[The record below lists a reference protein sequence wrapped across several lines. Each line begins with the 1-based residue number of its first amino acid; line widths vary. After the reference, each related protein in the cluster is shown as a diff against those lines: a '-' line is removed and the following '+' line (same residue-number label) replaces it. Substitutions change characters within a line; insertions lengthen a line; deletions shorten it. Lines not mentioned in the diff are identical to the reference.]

1 MSTTRPQPA
10 DRTSAAVSGPWVT
23 GLALFA
29 GILMVVLGIYHALG
43 GIAAIIG
50 DRLYVTTPDYTY
62 TLDITGWGWIHLVL
76 GVLIAVVGGGVV
88 TGRAWGR
95 AVGVLVAALSMVA
108 NFMFIPYYPIWSVV
122 MIALCVAVIWALAV
136 WDPSSSSS

>member
-1 MSTTRPQPA
+1 MSTIHPQPA
-10 DRTSAAVSGPWVT
+10 DRTTVAASGPWVT

-29 GILMVVLGIYHALG
+29 GILMIVVGIYHALG

-50 DRLYVTTPDYTY
+50 DQLYVTTPDYTY
-62 TLDITGWGWIHLVL
+62 TLDITSWGWIHLVL
-76 GVLIAVVGGGVV
+76 GAVIAVVGVGVV
-88 TGRAWGR
+88 TGQAWAR

-108 NFMFIPYYPIWSVV
+108 NFMFVPYYPIWSVL

-136 WDPSSSSS
+136 WNPSTS

>member
-1 MSTTRPQPA
+1 MVPVST
-10 DRTSAAVSGPWVT
+10 S
-23 GLALFA
+23 
-29 GILMVVLGIYHALG
+29 
-43 GIAAIIG
+43 
-50 DRLYVTTPDYTY
+50 PD
-62 TLDITGWGWIHLVL
+62 
-76 GVLIAVVGGGVV
+76 IAVVGGGVV
-88 TGRAWGR
+88 TGRASGR